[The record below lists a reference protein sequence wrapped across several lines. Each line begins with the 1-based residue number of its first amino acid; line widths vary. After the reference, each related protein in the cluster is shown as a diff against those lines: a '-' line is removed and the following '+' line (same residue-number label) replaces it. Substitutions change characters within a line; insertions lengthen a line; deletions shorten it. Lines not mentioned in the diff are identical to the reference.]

1 MKNLLAAFVLTAAGS
16 AAAITYC
23 SPDGDD
29 AAAGTPEA
37 PKCSIQ
43 KILGANPSET
53 VVLLPGTY
61 HLSDPSQKV
70 EGENGAL
77 HSNGA
82 GVLRSATG
90 NPADVVIDGDGQSE
104 CIRIAG
110 RFRLEG
116 LTFTGG
122 ANPSDGARAC
132 LISVQAENCVVSNC
146 VVRGF
151 SQPSGGRANRI
162 AVNLYAQ
169 AKIYDTRFSDISGD
183 AVGVALRAER
193 GSLVSGCT
201 FDGVATTGGDAAACA
216 VKAAQNVV
224 VTNCTFRNGTG
235 ARAQLRIVGAA
246 DEVCRVVD
254 CTFAD
259 HALGAAA
266 CYAGPYSEV
275 LRCTFARCTTSGNGG
290 ALFAR
295 TATVRD
301 CAFTENQAAGYGGA
315 CLIAYDDVVKTA
327 TVLQGCTFT
336 SNVATNGGAAVMVGY
351 GYTSQDAEGNPVSR
365 TANGLADIS
374 GCLFERNHALS
385 YSSGNYTGGALMFHT
400 GSASGGLVA
409 NCRFVGN
416 AVAGYGGAVN
426 ARFHLDGSDDAKGI
440 VLRNCL
446 FADNRA
452 SKQGGALYI
461 IGQQSA
467 KPGVTNVVEN
477 CTLAGNTA
485 PENADGHGLYQKFGN
500 FRCVN
505 TLFGPSQTVVTGNNP
520 AGNFYQAC
528 AFPSN
533 PTQTGGGDS
542 EIRADCPVGADPK
555 FADADAGDYSLAG
568 GSPCVNKGVWLDW
581 MDDAATDLAGAP
593 RVAPK
598 GGLPDIG
605 CYERFVAGGFQVLIR

>member
-23 SPDGDD
+23 SPAGDD

-104 CIRIAG
+104 CVRIAG

-116 LTFTGG
+116 LTF
-122 ANPSDGARAC
+122 
-132 LISVQAENCVVSNC
+132 
-146 VVRGF
+146 
-151 SQPSGGRANRI
+151 
-162 AVNLYAQ
+162 
-169 AKIYDTRFSDISGD
+169 
-183 AVGVALRAER
+183 
-193 GSLVSGCT
+193 
-201 FDGVATTGGDAAACA
+201 
-216 VKAAQNVV
+216 
-224 VTNCTFRNGTG
+224 
-235 ARAQLRIVGAA
+235 
-246 DEVCRVVD
+246 
-254 CTFAD
+254 
-259 HALGAAA
+259 
-266 CYAGPYSEV
+266 
-275 LRCTFARCTTSGNGG
+275 
-290 ALFAR
+290 
-295 TATVRD
+295 
-301 CAFTENQAAGYGGA
+301 
-315 CLIAYDDVVKTA
+315 
-327 TVLQGCTFT
+327 
-336 SNVATNGGAAVMVGY
+336 
-351 GYTSQDAEGNPVSR
+351 
-365 TANGLADIS
+365 
-374 GCLFERNHALS
+374 
-385 YSSGNYTGGALMFHT
+385 TGGALMFHT

-467 KPGVTNVVEN
+467 KPDVTNVVEN

-505 TLFGPSQTVVTGNNP
+505 TLFGPSQTVVTGNNRP
-520 AGNFYQAC
+520 ATSTRPA
-528 AFPSN
+528 PSR
-533 PTQTGGGDS
+533 P
-542 EIRADCPVGADPK
+542 IRRRRA
-555 FADADAGDYSLAG
+555 
-568 GSPCVNKGVWLDW
+568 
-581 MDDAATDLAGAP
+581 AATARSGPTAASAP
-593 RVAPK
+593 TRSSRTPTRATTPW
-598 GGLPDIG
+598 PAAH
-605 CYERFVAGGFQVLIR
+605 RA